1 MQTAAVDNK
10 TASRDPLGDSFLLQQ
25 NDPKDY
31 CAKTEFPL
39 RKPANSKPGGQV
51 CPPAPHCVF
60 VLENVKS
67 SKNLEVHE
75 QAS

>member
-1 MQTAAVDNK
+1 MQTAAVDKK
-10 TASRDPLGDSFLLQQ
+10 TASRDPLGD
-25 NDPKDY
+25 
-31 CAKTEFPL
+31 PL
-39 RKPANSKPGGQV
+39 RKPAKPDSKPGGQV

-67 SKNLEVHE
+67 SKNLEMHE